1 MDIVL
6 NESQEKSV
14 ELLLGFLLNDSK
26 KYFVLTGGPGY
37 GKSTVVKYIQK
48 HLKKRY
54 EVLCKVMGQQPRW
67 HTYAFTATT
76 NSAADSISTASYP
89 ARTIH
94 SALGLVVV
102 DGKLVRRTSSSY
114 ANTVVFI
121 DEYTYIDPALY
132 RFLDE
137 STVKV
142 VFIGDRDQL
151 LAVKGMAQRIQNL
164 EIDAQL
170 LEPMR
175 TDSPDILEVTRVLRE
190 WVQYNPAEEL
200 NIDGM
205 KDVRWMSRQD
215 FIDEINSAQKDFQD
229 TRIISHTNADAIQW
243 SKLIR
248 ESLGLPEHW
257 VVGEV
262 VTNNKF
268 TKNRYTIFPTDA
280 EYYIESVHAE
290 DPCDIQ
296 YVIVGQDG
304 LNHNV
309 GSKHDGLAHHGL
321 PRVIL
326 DLRAQYSS
334 TVYKA
339 QGRSFDHVVIDLDSF
354 TPNTSYSV
362 LTRSLYVGASRARKS
377 ITFVG
382 ELHPTL
388 LEKF

>member
-1 MDIVL
+1 M
-6 NESQEKSV
+6 
-14 ELLLGFLLNDSK
+14 GFLLDDSK
-26 KYFVLTGGPGY
+26 KYFVLSGGPGY
-37 GKSTVVKYIQK
+37 GKSTVIKYIQK
-48 HLKKRY
+48 HLRKRY
-54 EVLCKVMGQQPRW
+54 EVLCKIMGQQPKW
-67 HTYAFTATT
+67 HTYSFSATT
-76 NSAADSISTASYP
+76 NSATDSISTADYP

-94 SALGLVVV
+94 SILGLIVV
-102 DGKLVRRTSSSY
+102 DGKLVRKASVSY
-114 ANTVVFI
+114 SNTVIFV

-142 VFIGDRDQL
+142 VFIGDKDQL

-164 EIDAQL
+164 EVDALL

-190 WVQYNPAEEL
+190 WVRYNSAVEL

-205 KDVRWMSRQD
+205 KDVKWMSRQD
-215 FIDEINSAQKDFQD
+215 FINEINTAQKDYQD
-229 TRIISHTNADAIQW
+229 TRIISHTNAEAIQW
-243 SKLIR
+243 GRLIR

-257 VVGEV
+257 VAGEV

-268 TKNRYTIFPTDA
+268 AKYRNTVFPTDT
-280 EYYIESVHAE
+280 EYYIESVHPE

-296 YVIVGQDG
+296 YVIVGHDG
-304 LNHNV
+304 VHHNV
-309 GSKHDGLAHHGL
+309 GSKHDGLQHYGL
-321 PRVIL
+321 PRNIL

-339 QGRSFDHVVIDLDSF
+339 QGRSFDHVVIDLGSF

>member
-1 MDIVL
+1 MDITL

-14 ELLLGFLLNDSK
+14 ESLLGFLLDDSK
-26 KYFVLTGGPGY
+26 KYFVLSGGPGY
-37 GKSTVVKYIQK
+37 GKSTVIKYIQK
-48 HLKKRY
+48 HLRKRY
-54 EVLCKVMGQQPRW
+54 EVLCKIMGQQPKW
-67 HTYAFTATT
+67 HTYGFSATT
-76 NSAADSISTASYP
+76 NSAADSISTVDYP

-94 SALGLVVV
+94 SILGLVVV
-102 DGKLVRRTSSSY
+102 DGKLVRKASVSY
-114 ANTVVFI
+114 ANTVIFV
-121 DEYTYIDPALY
+121 DEYTYIDPALD

-164 EIDAQL
+164 EVDALL

-190 WVQYNPAEEL
+190 WVRYNSAVEL

-205 KDVRWMSRQD
+205 KDVKWMSRQD
-215 FIDEINSAQKDFQD
+215 FIDEIHSAQKDYQD
-229 TRIISHTNADAIQW
+229 TRIISHTNADAIKW
-243 SKLIR
+243 SSMIR
-248 ESLGLPEHW
+248 ESLGLPKHW

-262 VTNNKF
+262 LTNNK
-268 TKNRYTIFPTDA
+268 YTNYGRINYPTDS
-280 EYYIESVHAE
+280 EYYVSDVLEGINGSPV
-290 DPCDIQ
+290 
-296 YVIVGQDG
+296 YNIVNQDG
-304 LNHNV
+304 INHMV
-309 GSKHDGLAHHGL
+309 YSKHDVD
-321 PRVIL
+321 PSVIQSPIL

-354 TPNTSYSV
+354 TPNLSYSV

-377 ITFVG
+377 VTFVG